1 MTATLRLT
9 PDSVNSPSPITAT
22 AACYATNITPR
33 SACSTRTPSNNSWSL
48 LNLARN
54 RHHHHWRFP
63 HRRRH
68 QPRYEQGLHRLGPKP
83 HPPTHRRY
91 PRLPRPV
98 HASHSA
104 SGQKRNQ
111 IRLFLR
117 NLAKHDRKRRPP
129 LRTSTHPG
137 DAYRSLSIHGVPN
150 QAKMCNDLE
159 TRQLTATCPTATCSA
174 GRSPRSPVHPEL
186 RRAAVE
192 LPPRSAPSVEL
203 FPLSEPQAPPRLF
216 TLSLE
221 ESVIFVGSPLTPVQ
235 SALPKH
241 SP

>member
-1 MTATLRLT
+1 MLRNEHHPTLCLFHAHAEQQLLES
-9 PDSVNSPSPITAT
+9 PKLGAESPPPSLAISSPPLPSP
-22 AACYATNITPR
+22 
-33 SACSTRTPSNNSWSL
+33 
-48 LNLARN
+48 
-54 RHHHHWRFP
+54 
-63 HRRRH
+63 
-68 QPRYEQGLHRLGPKP
+68 
-83 HPPTHRRY
+83 
-91 PRLPRPV
+91 PRPG

>member
-1 MTATLRLT
+1 MTATLPST
-9 PDSVNSPSPITAT
+9 PDCVNSPSPITAT
-22 AACYATNITPR
+22 AACYATNIIPR

-68 QPRYEQGLHRLGPKP
+68 QPRYEQGLHRLSPKP

-117 NLAKHDRKRRPP
+117 NLAKHDRKRRLP

-137 DAYRSLSIHGVPN
+137 DAYRSLSIHGVRIRPKCVTISKRAN
-150 QAKMCNDLE
+150 SLQ
-159 TRQLTATCPTATCSA
+159 
-174 GRSPRSPVHPEL
+174 PV
-186 RRAAVE
+186 
-192 LPPRSAPSVEL
+192 PPQPVAQGGVRGA
-203 FPLSEPQAPPRLF
+203 LF
-216 TLSLE
+216 TLSSE
-221 ESVIFVGSPLTPVQ
+221 GRPLNFLPAARRLLNSFP
-235 SALPKH
+235 SANLRHLRASLP
-241 SP
+241 

>member
-33 SACSTRTPSNNSWSL
+33 SACSTRTPSNNSWNL

-63 HRRRH
+63 HRR
-68 QPRYEQGLHRLGPKP
+68 
-83 HPPTHRRY
+83 Y
-91 PRLPRPV
+91 PRPPRPG